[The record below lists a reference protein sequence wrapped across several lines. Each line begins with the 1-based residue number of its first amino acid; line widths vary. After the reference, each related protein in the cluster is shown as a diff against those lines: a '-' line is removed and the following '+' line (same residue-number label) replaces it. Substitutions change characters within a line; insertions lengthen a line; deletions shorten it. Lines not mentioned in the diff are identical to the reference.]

1 MTLDAQ
7 LRDLARGLVAV
18 GTPPIEVLD
27 ILIGQAWAAVMVTC
41 RPNPTLLSDILT
53 EMAGQLE
60 RNRLRP
66 CVARTA
72 LASAGIHPLLLAL
85 HANRICGDGDPLT
98 LGRTLARALGVSDD
112 LVERLST
119 GWWTPTVCFPLPF
132 PDLGIELEGLSEE
145 KAKALREALGEA
157 KTLT

>member
-1 MTLDAQ
+1 MTLEAH
-7 LRDLARGLVAV
+7 LRDLARSLVAV
-18 GTPPIEVLD
+18 GTPPVEVLD
-27 ILIGQAWAAVMVTC
+27 ILIGQAWAAVLVTC

-60 RNRLRP
+60 RNRLWP

-85 HANRICGDGDPLT
+85 HSNRICGDGDPLT
-98 LGRTLARALGVSDD
+98 LGRTLARALDVPED

-132 PDLGIELEGLSEE
+132 PDLGIDLQGLPERE
-145 KAKALREALGEA
+145 AQALREALGEA
-157 KTLT
+157 NA